1 MAKDEI
7 IYDFIEIERK
17 WQEFWEKENT
27 FKAEDNSQKPKY
39 YALDMFPYP
48 SGAGLHIGHPEGYV
62 ASDII
67 ARYKKACGFN
77 VLHPM
82 GWDAFGLPA
91 EQYAIKTGTHPSLT
105 TQTNVDN
112 FRRQI
117 KSIGFAIDW
126 EREINTTDPSYYK
139 WTQWIFLKLF
149 QRGLAYV
156 DEKPVWWCPNLRAVL
171 ANEEVVDGKS
181 EVGNHP
187 VERRNLRQV
196 VLRITSYAEKLLEGL
211 DDLDWPDST
220 KRQQKAWIGRS
231 EGAEVEFSIDGQDEK
246 LTVYTT
252 RPDTLFGATY
262 MVIAPEHP
270 LLEKLV
276 DSPKKEEVNNY
287 VQMAAK
293 KSDLDRTD
301 LAKDKSGV
309 FTGSYCIN
317 PINGERIPVW
327 VADYVL
333 ISYGT
338 GAIMAVPA
346 HDERD
351 YEFAK
356 KFGIEIKRVIANPNE
371 STEKSKLP
379 YSGDGVM
386 INSNEYDGMEAS
398 ACKEK
403 IIADLE
409 AKAMG
414 KGAVNYK
421 LRDWIFSR
429 QRYWGEPIPLVWVS
443 AADYEN
449 SKAVDGVLKNLIP
462 EDPVTTNKDGHTL
475 YALPLPPT
483 ELPLKLPEVEN
494 YQPSGNGESP
504 LATIS
509 DWLEIW
515 FDLESGKSIPR
526 KEPKPDGKNWVP
538 ATRETNTMPQWA
550 GSCWYHLRYIDPKNS
565 HSLVSRENEAYWE
578 GPDFYIGGAEHA
590 VLHLLYA
597 RFWHRFLYDEGV
609 LTNPEPYKKLF
620 HQGLIL
626 GEDGNKMS
634 KSIGNVVNP
643 DVVIDAYG
651 ADSLRLFEMFL
662 GPLEAVKPWSEKGI
676 EGVHRFLRKV
686 HRECHDA
693 SKHYDGEETNKETLR
708 ILHETILKVTE
719 AIEDLRFNVAI
730 SQMMILGNHLQ
741 KVDSYSVDTAKK
753 LLQLLAPF
761 APHLAEELWEELGGI
776 SSIVNESWPKAK
788 KELLVNEEITIVFQV
803 NGKLRG
809 QGQFPKDADKN
820 TILTVAKQD
829 EKVMSFLENKEI
841 VREIYVPGKLVN
853 FAVKS

>member
-1 MAKDEI
+1 MAEEEKQ
-7 IYDFIEIERK
+7 YDFLTIEKK
-17 WQEFWEKENT
+17 WQKFWESEKT
-27 FKAEDNSQKPKY
+27 FQAEDNSEKPKF

-62 ASDII
+62 ASDIL

-91 EQYAIKTGTHPSLT
+91 EQYAIKTGTHPSVT
-105 TQTNVDN
+105 TQANVDN

-126 EREINTTDPSYYK
+126 DREINTTDPNYYQ

-156 DEKPVWWCPNLRAVL
+156 AEKPVWWCPNLLAVL

-196 VLRITSYAEKLLEGL
+196 VLRITAYAEKLLDGL

-231 EGAEVEFSIDGQDEK
+231 EGAEVEFSVDNSKEK
-246 LTVYTT
+246 ITVYTT

-262 MVIAPEHP
+262 MVVAPEHP
-270 LLEKLV
+270 LLAKLV
-276 DSPKKEEVNNY
+276 VPEKSDEVKAY
-287 VQMAAK
+287 VETAAK

-317 PINGERIPVW
+317 PINGEKIPVW

-351 YEFAK
+351 HEFAE
-356 KFGIEIKRVIANPNE
+356 KFAIPIRRVIAHPE
-371 STEKSKLP
+371 VDKEKGKLP
-379 YSGDGVM
+379 YSGLGSMV
-386 INSNEYDGMEAS
+386 NSGAYDGLDS
-398 ACKEK
+398 NSCKTQ

-409 AKAMG
+409 SKGSG
-414 KGAVNYK
+414 KSAINYK

-429 QRYWGEPIPLVWVS
+429 QRYWGEPIPLVWVKRS
-443 AADYEN
+443 DFE
-449 SKAVDGVLKNLIP
+449 KAKFTSGIIQNLLP
-462 EDPVTTNKDGHTL
+462 EDEVTSEKDGEIL
-475 YALPLPPT
+475 YALPLPPSK
-483 ELPLKLPEVEN
+483 LPLKLPEVEN
-494 YQPSGNGESP
+494 YQPAGTGESP
-504 LATIS
+504 LATIT
-509 DWLEIW
+509 DWLDIW
-515 FDLESGKSIPR
+515 FDLESGESVSR
-526 KEPKPDGKNWVP
+526 TGAKPDGENWVS

-550 GSCWYHLRYIDPKNS
+550 GSCWYHLRYLDPNNLNN
-565 HSLVSRENEAYWE
+565 LVEPKKEAYW
-578 GPDFYIGGAEHA
+578 GSPDFYIGGAEHA

-609 LTNPEPYKKLF
+609 LQNPEPYKKLF

-634 KSIGNVVNP
+634 KSVGNVVSP

-686 HRECHDA
+686 HRECLNQK
-693 SKHYDGEETNKETLR
+693 KHLVAEETNKETLR
-708 ILHETILKVTE
+708 LLHETILKVSD
-719 AIEDLRFNVAI
+719 AIGGLRFNVAI
-730 SQMMILGNHLQ
+730 SQMMILANHLQ
-741 KVDSYSVDTAKK
+741 KSENFSLDTIKS

-761 APHLAEELWEELGGI
+761 APHLAEEMWEKLGGTP
-776 SSIVNESWPKAK
+776 SIINHSWPQARE
-788 KELLVNEEITIVFQV
+788 ELLVSEQMTIVFQV

-809 QGQFPKDADKN
+809 QAQFSKDIDKDTVILAAKADPK
-820 TILTVAKQD
+820 VQ
-829 EKVMSFLENKEI
+829 SFLEGKEI
-841 VREIYVPGKLVN
+841 VKEIYVPGKLVN
-853 FAVKS
+853 LAVKG